1 MKAFWDFS
9 RFGQSDEKKFFGQ
22 GFINRLLLRHR
33 NIFYLLFVKFHGNSS
48 KNWIL
53 MVFFRVPSL
62 VLVFSLMPALYFL
75 KFWAV
80 PFRSRVLNKLFNMY
94 RFIYFLLYF
103 NPALSNLVLWSI
115 WTTFVSKE
123 LIKNLPSRQWLVQ
136 SYKQNNIFV

>member
-103 NPALSNLVLWSI
+103 NLALSNLVLWSI

>member
-75 KFWAV
+75 KFWVV
-80 PFRSRVLNKLFNMY
+80 PFRRRVLNKLFNMY

>member
-1 MKAFWDFS
+1 MKAFWNFS
-9 RFGQSDEKKFFGQ
+9 RFGQSKKKKKFGQ

-33 NIFYLLFVKFHGNSS
+33 NIVYLLFVEFHGNSS

-53 MVFFRVPSL
+53 MGFFRVPSL

-75 KFWAV
+75 KFWVV

>member
-1 MKAFWDFS
+1 MKAFWNFS
-9 RFGQSDEKKFFGQ
+9 RFGQSDEKKKFGQ

-33 NIFYLLFVKFHGNSS
+33 NIVYLLFVEFHGNSS

-53 MVFFRVPSL
+53 MGFFRVPSL

-75 KFWAV
+75 KFWV
-80 PFRSRVLNKLFNMY
+80 EPFRSRVLNKLFNMY

>member
-9 RFGQSDEKKFFGQ
+9 RFGQSDEKNFFGQ

-53 MVFFRVPSL
+53 MGFFRVPSL

-75 KFWAV
+75 KFWVV